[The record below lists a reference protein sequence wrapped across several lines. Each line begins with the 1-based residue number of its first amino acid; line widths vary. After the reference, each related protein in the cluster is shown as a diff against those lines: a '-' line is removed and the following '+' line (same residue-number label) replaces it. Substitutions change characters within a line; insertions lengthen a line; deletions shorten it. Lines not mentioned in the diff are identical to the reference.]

1 MEVKEKREKK
11 KEKGNH
17 VNDRVNDSRN
27 RTLSMAKVQK
37 WGVSASLCTCSIA
50 LISCNRLQKI

>member
-1 MEVKEKREKK
+1 MEVKEKREK

-27 RTLSMAKVQK
+27 RTLSMANVQK
-37 WGVSASLCTCSIA
+37 
-50 LISCNRLQKI
+50 